1 MNNQVLTILAKVVD
15 FMASSETY
23 TLTTRIE
30 EWHKLHDLLE
40 YWNSSVKDKG
50 FMDPVSVLDEGDK
63 VLMYFTQ
70 FSLKEPSSWQ
80 MFHLAQILFLIPSS
94 SRDSNC
100 LFAFR
105 KIEVSVKVRVTPPA

>member
-63 VLMYFTQ
+63 F
-70 FSLKEPSSWQ
+70 EG
-80 MFHLAQILFLIPSS
+80 
-94 SRDSNC
+94 
-100 LFAFR
+100 AFV
-105 KIEVSVKVRVTPPA
+105 VSFRFVASESIADDA